1 MSRRALLT
9 LVVLSFGFACGR
21 APAPSGTSAPAT
33 TTAPA
38 EARSIQEELG
48 LTQVLNADPREPRIA
63 ATITEL
69 LEREHVRPHV
79 IDDELSQ
86 KAFKR
91 YLDALDPGKLF
102 LLKGQVDILARDAT
116 RLDDQLHAGDL
127 TLARTGAA
135 LIARERKN
143 VAGVVA
149 EILREPF
156 DFTKDESIET
166 DPKKLNWAANE
177 SERKDRWHRTLKQQ
191 AIERIERMAD
201 TAKAAEKQKE
211 GKDKD
216 EKKSDALDDEEE
228 PRVSL
233 EPPPPTFEGR
243 EKKAR
248 DDLARDYEGRFSRL
262 AKVEPLEAAE
272 MFVNAVAGVFDP
284 HTLYLAPEQQENF
297 DIQISGSLEG
307 IGAVLTEDAH
317 YISVREVVPG
327 GAAWREGQL
336 EAGDLILAVKQDGG
350 APVDVAD
357 MRINE
362 VVRMIR
368 GPKGTLVTLTI
379 KKPDERVVLISIKRD
394 LVVVE
399 DAYARGAVLNHGTKQ
414 AFGYIYLPSF
424 YGNTRAAKGG
434 TPERDA
440 TTDVRALLT
449 RFAADKIPGVV
460 IDLRGN
466 GGGLLNHA
474 NDITG
479 LLIDR
484 GPVVAAKGAEGKLQV
499 LGDMD
504 AGVVYAGNVV
514 VLVDRFS
521 ASASEILAGA
531 LQDYGRA
538 LIVGTG
544 PTHGKG
550 TVQAMVDLDRVD
562 DRRSKKSGGSLG
574 VAKLTIQQFF
584 LVDGESTQWRGVEPD
599 VVLPDPASH
608 VESGERYLENA
619 IPWSQV
625 PPLPATLW
633 LHPNWDA
640 KDLAAKSQARQAAQ
654 PVFSKVRER
663 GDFLQARRKE
673 TLVPLNREAWLQQRT
688 QDKERLEALD
698 PKLEDGPARFTVK
711 LVDYHRAD
719 AQEDT
724 KSTRKGAGA
733 RVDKWKETL
742 AHDPWVEEAL
752 FLLSDMGPAPAT
764 KKP

>member
-1 MSRRALLT
+1 MSRHALFI
-9 LVVLSFGFACGR
+9 LVVLSFGVACGR

-33 TTAPA
+33 TAPA

-48 LTQVLNADPREPRIA
+48 LTDVPKADPREPRIA
-63 ATITEL
+63 AAIAEL

-79 IDDELSQ
+79 IDDALSQ

-102 LLKGQVDILARDAT
+102 LLQPQVDILNRDAT

-135 LIARERKN
+135 LVARERKA
-143 VAGVVA
+143 VAQVVA
-149 EILREPF
+149 DILQTPF
-156 DFTKDESIET
+156 DFSAQESIET
-166 DPKKLNWAANE
+166 DPKKVVWAANE
-177 SERKDRWHRTLKQQ
+177 AERRDRWQRTLKQQ
-191 AIERIERMAD
+191 ALERIERMAD
-201 TAKAAEKQKE
+201 SAKAAEKQKE
-211 GKDKD
+211 DKGK
-216 EKKSDALDDEEE
+216 KKTESAPEDDDEES
-228 PRVSL
+228 PRASL

-262 AKVEPLEAAE
+262 AKAEPLEAAE
-272 MFVNAVAGVFDP
+272 TFINAVAGVFDP

-350 APVDVAD
+350 TPVDVAD

-379 KKPDERVVLISIKRD
+379 KKPDERVQLISIKRD

-399 DAYARGAVLNHGTKQ
+399 DAYARGALLSPGSKQ
-414 AFGYIYLPSF
+414 QFGYIYLPSF
-424 YGNTRAAKGG
+424 YGNTRSTKGQ

-449 RFAADKIPGVV
+449 RFAAEKIPGVV

-484 GPVVAAKGAEGKLQV
+484 GPVVAARGAEGKLQV
-499 LGDMD
+499 LGDTD
-504 AGVVYAGNVV
+504 PGVVYGGNVV

-562 DRRSKKSGGSLG
+562 DRRSKKSKEPLG
-574 VAKLTIQQFF
+574 VAKLTIQQFY

-625 PPLPATLW
+625 APLPATPW

-640 KDLAAKSQARQAAQ
+640 KQLAEKSLERQAAQ
-654 PVFSKVRER
+654 PVFGKVRER
-663 GDFLQARRKE
+663 GAYLLTRRKE
-673 TLVPLNREAWLQQRT
+673 TQVPLNREAWLAQRSK
-688 QDKERLEALD
+688 DKEVLEALD
-698 PKLEDGPARFTVK
+698 LKLEDGPARLTVK
-711 LVDYHRAD
+711 LVDYRP
-719 AQEDT
+719 ED
-724 KSTRKGAGA
+724 KEQVQQPARKGAT
-733 RVDKWKETL
+733 RVDKWKNNL
-742 AHDPWVEEAL
+742 AHDPWVEEAV
-752 FLLSDMGPAPAT
+752 FLLSDMAGTQVT
-764 KKP
+764 KK